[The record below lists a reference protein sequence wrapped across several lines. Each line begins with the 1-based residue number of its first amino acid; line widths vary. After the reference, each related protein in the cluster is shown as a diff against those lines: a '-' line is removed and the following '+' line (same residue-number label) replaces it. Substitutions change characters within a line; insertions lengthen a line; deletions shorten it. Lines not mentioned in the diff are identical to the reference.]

1 MLTGGLAFTLA
12 YAPAKL
18 DAIDA
23 TRSLLTKLESDA
35 SVTSDAKLKHAV
47 DFAGKATSI
56 ERKLAEQKVAE
67 ARTAAG
73 GALGD
78 ADNLGTRMGKAAYA
92 LLLAWG
98 RAERIA
104 YLRAA
109 NPNHPMLTAEA
120 AARVPEVAKAWED
133 LQALITSAGHP
144 ALAARRDKLQKYMKF
159 APKPDATTSVTF
171 SDGAF
176 AEMVDFIKTLDVQL
190 AAFAKDLMAFPVK
203 NPVEDPVMALGA
215 SNVKVHSRDAVE
227 ITIDADSFVKN
238 AKALFAWP
246 ITVVHFTS
254 AKGKLGAVGAIPE
267 LARVA
272 TLDLSKQALTDE
284 DLEQLLT
291 SSNLRGLRVLNLT
304 QNQITDQGV
313 DALARATASTLPG
326 LEQLGIQLN
335 KATDPADQMELIDE
349 TNRAPVEQDAGKAL
363 EAKYGRL
370 AWLHP
375 HG

>member
-1 MLTGGLAFTLA
+1 MLNGGLAFTLA

-18 DAIDA
+18 DAIEATQALLAKLGADA
-23 TRSLLTKLESDA
+23 G
-35 SVTSDAKLKHAV
+35 DAKLKHAIE
-47 DFAGKATSI
+47 FAGKATQI
-56 ERKLAEQKVAE
+56 ERTLAEQKVGA

-73 GALGD
+73 GAVAD

-104 YLRAA
+104 YLRAS
-109 NPNHPMLTAEA
+109 NPTHAVLAAEA
-120 AARVPEVAKAWED
+120 AARVPEVAKAWDE
-133 LQALITSAGHP
+133 LQAVITSSGHP
-144 ALAARRDKLQKYMKF
+144 ALAARRDKLVKYMTF
-159 APKPDATTSVTF
+159 APKPDATTSTTF
-171 SDGAF
+171 TDGAY

-190 AAFAKDLMAFPVK
+190 AAFAKDLATAPTP
-203 NPVEDPVMALGA
+203 NPVADRVTAAGA
-215 SNVKVHSRDAVE
+215 GNVKVHGDAVE
-227 ITIDADSFVKN
+227 ITIDADAFVAR
-238 AKALFAWP
+238 AKELFASP
-246 ITVVHFTS
+246 VTVVHLTS
-254 AKGKLGAVGAIPE
+254 AKGKLGAVAAVPE

-272 TLDLSKQALTDE
+272 TLDLSKQALTDD

-291 SSNLRGLRVLNLT
+291 SPHLRGLRVLNLT

-313 DALARATASTLPG
+313 DALARVTADKLPG

-335 KATDPADQMELIDE
+335 KATDPADQMELVDE